1 MFKKPRTPRRTARPR
16 IARPQRPTSKA
27 GETRDRILAAALRL
41 FKKKGFAETT
51 MRDIA
56 QEAGVATGAAYY
68 YFDSKDKL
76 VAAFY
81 EEVHR
86 RVQARGEKP
95 LLEERDL
102 RARLGA
108 LVTIHIEEFEPHRR
122 FVGELFRVAADP
134 ESPLSPFGEETRQ
147 IREETI
153 RRFAI
158 AIEESSAKIPADLRE
173 ALPRL
178 IWLYQMGVILFWIH
192 DRSAGQARTAILVDR
207 TLDLVVTLL
216 RIARFPLLAPVRKAA
231 VELLSL
237 IEAAGPG
244 LPTPAREES

>member
-1 MFKKPRTPRRTARPR
+1 MTTRRTRPE
-16 IARPQRPTSKA
+16 RPTAKA

-41 FKKKGFAETT
+41 FKKKGFADTT

-86 RVQARGEKP
+86 HVQKQAEKP

-102 RARLGA
+102 RKRLGSLIA
-108 LVTIHIEEFEPHRR
+108 LHIEEFVPHRR

-134 ESPLSPFGEETRQ
+134 ESPLSPFGEETRH
-147 IREETI
+147 IREQSI

-158 AIEESSAKIPADLRE
+158 AVEESSAKIPSDLRG

-178 IWLYQMGVILFWIH
+178 LWLYQMGVILFWIH
-192 DRSAGQARTAILVDR
+192 DRSERQARTTALIDR
-207 TLDLVVTLL
+207 TLDLIVSLL
-216 RIARFPLLAPVRKAA
+216 RIARFPLLAPLRKSA
-231 VELLSL
+231 VELLAL
-237 IEAAGPG
+237 IDSAGPA
-244 LPTPAREES
+244 LPAPAREES